1 MRNKI
6 VSILE
11 DQYLRSLT
19 LLASV
24 LILLGSLALVANASE
39 SLSDSQTSGTS
50 ISSSESNAIEGEIDV
65 MGQEPDLDQSAPGQQ
80 SPSIPPNSLVPI
92 VSDDCTIKL
101 GSNIGAG
108 ATGADVS
115 CIQNALI
122 KIGLLSGTAKGLYDP
137 STRDAVMKFQ
147 TDRDLFIDG
156 KVGRETAI
164 NLGIWPDEGANII
177 RTPPPRRGE
186 KDLIGMPLSS
196 VASAGPTAP
205 VVPENSGKG
214 RRIVYDRKGQRVWA
228 IDKKGQIVRSWLVS
242 GSMYSNEVAGT
253 HKVYSRSEITT
264 AWNGKATLKK
274 MVRWLKTDR
283 GALGFHEIPVRRSD
297 NKVYQSEDELGE
309 RLSGGCQRQAK
320 QDADFMW
327 KFATLGTPVVVL

>member
-11 DQYLRSLT
+11 DQYLRSLV
-19 LLASV
+19 LLGTV
-24 LILLGSLALVANASE
+24 LVLLGSLALVANASDP
-39 SLSDSQTSGTS
+39 SSGSQTSDTS
-50 ISSSESNAIEGEIDV
+50 ISPGSNSNEGEIDL
-65 MGQEPDLDQSAPGQQ
+65 MGQEPDIDQGATGQQ
-80 SPSIPPNSLVPI
+80 STSVPPTSLVPI
-92 VSDDCTIKL
+92 VGDDCTIKL
-101 GSNIGAG
+101 GSNIGIG

-115 CIQNALI
+115 CLQNALV
-122 KIGLLSGTAKGLYDP
+122 KIGLLSGPVKGSYDP
-137 STRDAVMKFQ
+137 TTRDAVVKFQ
-147 TDRDLFIDG
+147 TDRDLYVDG

-177 RTPPPRRGE
+177 RTPPPQSGE

-196 VASAGPTAP
+196 VASAGLTAP
-205 VVPENSGKG
+205 PVPENSGKG

-242 GSMYSNEVAGT
+242 GSMYSNELPGT

-274 MVRWLKTDR
+274 MVRWLKTER

-297 NKVYQSEDELGE
+297 KKVYQTEEELGE

-327 KFATLGTPVVVL
+327 KFATVGTPVVVL